1 MDRKILIL
9 GLGNTLLQD
18 EGLGVRAVER
28 LRLGGALPPQ
38 VEALDGGTLG
48 LGLLP
53 YLKGVTDLLILDAV
67 DLDQPPGSLIRLEGD
82 AIPAVLAPKLSM
94 HQVGLQELLAAG
106 SFSGS
111 LPERVVLLGLQP
123 ENVDWG
129 LDLTPT
135 IEAAMDKLVES
146 TTDFIRQSLE
156 DRMPSIQ
163 SIPIP

>member
-28 LRLGGALPPQ
+28 LRDSGSLPDQ

-53 YLKGVTDLLILDAV
+53 YLRGVTDLLILDAV
-67 DLDQPPGSLIRLEGD
+67 DMDQPPGTLIRLEND
-82 AIPAVLAPKLSM
+82 AIPAALAPKFSM
-94 HQVGLQELLAAG
+94 HQVGLQDLLAAG

-111 LPERVVLLGLQP
+111 LPRRVVLLGIQP
-123 ENVDWG
+123 ESIDWG
-129 LDLTPT
+129 VDLSSTV
-135 IEAAMDKLVES
+135 AASLEKLVETAS
-146 TTDFIRQSLE
+146 DFVSQSME
-156 DRMPSIQ
+156 SKVPGGRI
-163 SIPIP
+163 

>member
-1 MDRKILIL
+1 MDRKVLIL

-18 EGLGVRAVER
+18 EGLGVRAAER
-28 LRLGGALPPQ
+28 LRDGGSLPAQ
-38 VEALDGGTLG
+38 AEALDGGTLG

-67 DLDQPPGSLIRLEGD
+67 DLDQPPGSLFRLEGD

-111 LPERVVLLGLQP
+111 LPERVVLLGIQP
-123 ENVDWG
+123 EAVDWG

-135 IEAAMDKLVES
+135 IEAAMDVLVEFAS
-146 TTDFIRQSLE
+146 NFVSESLE
-156 DRMPSIQ
+156 HD
-163 SIPIP
+163 